1 MNKKLM
7 GLGLAIVAGCFI
19 VAQVQADEEELNYA
33 YGQVIQVSDGQ
44 IVLTEINLDE
54 QPVQSTYTSND
65 QTVYENVDSLANIA
79 VNDNIEIFYRVD
91 GDTKIAVSVIKE
103 EEDTGADYGAEA
115 WEDESGMPSAPA
127 ANAEQPMVG
136 SAQQPT
142 MPSEPAAVP
151 ANAAMQTY

>member
-33 YGQVIQVSDGQ
+33 YGQVLQVSDGQ

-103 EEDTGADYGAEA
+103 EEDTGADYGAET

-136 SAQQPT
+136 NAQQPT